1 MSYQSKRRAAEQAV
15 IDAAVKLVISTRL
28 AEARGV
34 SWKPSIEVA
43 LGSLVVELAAIGLE
57 APDET
62 PEGRRATSK
71 EAAAFMAGHATTL
84 ARKCFDAV
92 YGAYIGG
99 AIGLTADQV
108 QQRLSAS
115 HQATSPRMTELVAK
129 GYIMASGR
137 RRPTRSGRDAIIWT
151 PTTLALEAR
160 QMQMWAEE
168 PIDREE
174 LERVARHADAV
185 QQAKEAGH
193 PCIT

>member
-1 MSYQSKRRAAEQAV
+1 
-15 IDAAVKLVISTRL
+15 
-28 AEARGV
+28 
-34 SWKPSIEVA
+34 
-43 LGSLVVELAAIGLE
+43 
-57 APDET
+57 
-62 PEGRRATSK
+62 
-71 EAAAFMAGHATTL
+71 
-84 ARKCFDAV
+84 
-92 YGAYIGG
+92 
-99 AIGLTADQV
+99 
-108 QQRLSAS
+108 
-115 HQATSPRMTELVAK
+115 
-129 GYIMASGR
+129 MASGR